1 MRLPDWFRA
10 NKARRGWLRSQDEN
24 AKRLAAPEPRPAW
37 KDRRPMVGLPGTLAC
52 RRRAAKERKS

>member
-24 AKRLAAPEPRPAW
+24 AKRLEAPEPRPAW
-37 KDRRPMVGLPGTLAC
+37 KYRQLMAGLPGTLAS
-52 RRRAAKERKS
+52 RRRAAKDGGS